1 MAEFGGT
8 TEETSIV
15 RVSAGSDRR
24 EAGTRI
30 LRAAREAAS
39 ETPVVGV
46 GPTGAAA
53 LSPLVLATHDGETAF
68 FERCRAGQVRAVVES
83 LDDGTLP
90 RDGASAVVE
99 HDPETTTLPRPEG
112 GPLAVGTRE
121 VLAGSGWRAP
131 TDIDDYCSAGS
142 VLAEQ
147 VPEDSETTHERLA
160 AATLRGRGRG
170 DGAPDSSVA
179 EQWTA
184 VEESDGDPV
193 VVVNANDAD
202 EYASGDRLLLEST
215 PLSVLDSAL
224 AAAHLLDATD
234 LLVYTNDDEP
244 LARRRAREAADVLT
258 EAVETDVSMHVLAG
272 PDSYIAG
279 EMTMALE
286 AMEGNDRLEAR
297 LRPPHPSEHGLYG
310 RPTLIHTPRTFAQV
324 GRVLAGEDLAGAA
337 ADPGTRLVT
346 VVGDDTP
353 ATVELATDTAL
364 EDALE
369 AVPFDGRIEM
379 ASVGGRFGG
388 FTRSLDVPASASALR
403 GARLGTNGVVELF
416 DDSSCPVALA
426 GERAKFAR
434 EANCGRCVPCREGSK
449 QLVSLLREVYDGEYQ
464 DGMLRELTRVMGET
478 SLCAFGRD
486 AARPVAT
493 AMNEFEP
500 EFRAHANGRCPSGTC
515 MQS

>member
-1 MAEFGGT
+1 MAGSGGT

-15 RVSAGSDRR
+15 RISAGSDRR
-24 EAGTRI
+24 EAGTNV
-30 LRAAREAAS
+30 LRAARETAA
-39 ETPVVGV
+39 EVRVVGV
-46 GPTGAAA
+46 GPTGVTA

-68 FERCRAGQVRAVVES
+68 FPCCDARSAKEVVEA
-83 LDDGTLP
+83 LDDGTFP
-90 RDGASAVVE
+90 RDDASAVVE
-99 HDPETTTLPRPEG
+99 HESETTTLPRPAD
-112 GPLAVGTRE
+112 GPLAVGTRR
-121 VLAGSGWRAP
+121 VLDGSGWRVPA
-131 TDIDDYCSAGS
+131 DVADHRAAGG
-142 VLAEQ
+142 VLSER
-147 VPEDSETTHERLA
+147 VPEDPEQARERLA

-170 DGAPDSSVA
+170 DGAPDSAVA
-179 EQWTA
+179 EQWTT
-184 VEESDGDPV
+184 VEESDGDAV

-202 EYASGDRLLLEST
+202 EHASADRLLLESA
-215 PLSVLDSAL
+215 PLSVLDPAL
-224 AAAHLLDATD
+224 AAARLLDATD
-234 LLVYTNDDEP
+234 VVVYTNDDEP

-258 EAVETDVSMHVLAG
+258 ESVETGVSIHVLAG
-272 PDSYIAG
+272 PDRYIAG

-297 LRPPHPSEHGLYG
+297 IRPPDPSEHGLYG
-310 RPTLIHTPRTFAQV
+310 RPTLVHTPRTFVQV
-324 GRVLAGEDLAGAA
+324 GRVLAGEDLDGAA

-346 VVGDDTP
+346 VVGDDAP

-369 AVPFDGRIEM
+369 AVPFEGRIAM

-388 FTRSLDVPASASALR
+388 LTRSLDVPASASALR

-416 DDSSCPVALA
+416 DDSTCPVALA

-464 DGMLRELTRVMGET
+464 DGMLRELTRVMGDT

-486 AARPVAT
+486 AARPVTT
-493 AMNEFEP
+493 AMDEFEP
-500 EFRAHANGRCPSGTC
+500 EFRAHANGRCPSDTC